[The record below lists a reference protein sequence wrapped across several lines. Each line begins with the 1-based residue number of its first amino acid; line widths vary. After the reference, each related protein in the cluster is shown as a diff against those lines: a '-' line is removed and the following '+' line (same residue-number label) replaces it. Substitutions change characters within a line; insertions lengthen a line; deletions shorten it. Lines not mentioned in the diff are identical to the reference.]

1 MHEHIKMEVN
11 GNSTDVPSDAINIIV
26 EFAQSSSE
34 GDKENGDILNSSD
47 DVAVHVFQISSEL
60 LNSSQSQV
68 SVMSDAEATSSRSQR
83 ASHIDVIKRLKSHQ
97 NKQETLQA
105 SKSKSFPPAGPLPSF
120 ISPQLPVVARELQ
133 FHNDEVVNCQTQV
146 NKTNRKRKITNAA
159 PVESL
164 VQGSTVEMR
173 PGQITSSTKRKI
185 TSATPVE
192 SLVQGSTVEMRP
204 GQITSSTKLALQTF
218 LKKKAAGIA
227 NGVSVEGNKNTT
239 EPEVQVTSPDEEAGA
254 RDDLLHSHQAANK
267 DKDQTE
273 VSPPLESVNENGMA
287 MTGVSESLTTNSL
300 ESAQE
305 SQKKKKKKRK
315 KEMMSTTVQSKNF
328 ITPSTQQSDIEQPSG
343 ETGVTL
349 NQVVS
354 TPVVQEVDVVVLPLN
369 LESDNSEQGIKPQKK
384 KRKNKTGNTENILL
398 LKLQVM

>member
-60 LNSSQSQV
+60 LNSAQSQV

-83 ASHIDVIKRLKSHQ
+83 ASHVDVIKRLKSHQ
-97 NKQETLQA
+97 NKQKTLQA

-133 FHNDEVVNCQTQV
+133 FCNDEVVNYQTQV
-146 NKTNRKRKITNAA
+146 NKKNRKRKITNAA

-164 VQGSTVEMR
+164 LQGSTVEMR
-173 PGQITSSTKRKI
+173 PGQITSSTKRKT

-227 NGVSVEGNKNTT
+227 NGVRVEGNKNTT
-239 EPEVQVTSPDEEAGA
+239 EPEVQITSLGEESGA
-254 RDDLLHSHQAANK
+254 RDDELHSNQAANK
-267 DKDQTE
+267 DKDLTE
-273 VSPPLESVNENGMA
+273 LSPPLESINENGMA
-287 MTGVSESLTTNSL
+287 TAGVSEPLTKNSL

-305 SQKKKKKKRK
+305 SQEPS
-315 KEMMSTTVQSKNF
+315 KEMTSTAVQSENF
-328 ITPSTQQSDIEQPSG
+328 ITLSTQQSDIEQPSG
-343 ETGVTL
+343 ETGVPV
-349 NQVVS
+349 NQAVS

-384 KRKNKTGNTENILL
+384 KKKKKTGNTENILL
-398 LKLQVM
+398 LHLQVM

>member
-97 NKQETLQA
+97 NKQKTLQA
-105 SKSKSFPPAGPLPSF
+105 SKSKSFPPAGPLP
-120 ISPQLPVVARELQ
+120 LQ

-173 PGQITSSTKRKI
+173 PGQISSSTKRKI

-192 SLVQGSTVEMRP
+192 SLVQGSTAEMRP

-227 NGVSVEGNKNTT
+227 NGVRVEGNKNTT
-239 EPEVQVTSPDEEAGA
+239 EPEVQITSTGEESGA
-254 RDDLLHSHQAANK
+254 RDYELHSNQAANK
-267 DKDQTE
+267 DKDLTE
-273 VSPPLESVNENGMA
+273 LSPPLESINENGMA
-287 MTGVSESLTTNSL
+287 SAGVSEPLTINSL

-305 SQKKKKKKRK
+305 SQEPS
-315 KEMMSTTVQSKNF
+315 KEMTSTVVQSENL

-343 ETGVTL
+343 ETGIPV

-384 KRKNKTGNTENILL
+384 KKKKKTGNTENILL
-398 LKLQVM
+398 LNLQVM

>member
-11 GNSTDVPSDAINIIV
+11 GNSTDVSSDAINIIV

-97 NKQETLQA
+97 NKQKTLQT

-133 FHNDEVVNCQTQV
+133 FRNDEVVNCQTQV
-146 NKTNRKRKITNAA
+146 NKKNRKRKITNA
-159 PVESL
+159 
-164 VQGSTVEMR
+164 
-173 PGQITSSTKRKI
+173 
-185 TSATPVE
+185 TPVE
-192 SLVQGSTVEMRP
+192 SLLLGSTVEMRP

-227 NGVSVEGNKNTT
+227 NGVRVEGNNNTT
-239 EPEVQVTSPDEEAGA
+239 EPEVQITSPGEEAGA
-254 RDDLLHSHQAANK
+254 RVDEAANK
-267 DKDQTE
+267 DKDLTE
-273 VSPPLESVNENGMA
+273 VSPPLESIKESGMVTA
-287 MTGVSESLTTNSL
+287 GVSESLTINSL

-305 SQKKKKKKRK
+305 SQEPSI
-315 KEMMSTTVQSKNF
+315 EMTSTVVQSENL
-328 ITPSTQQSDIEQPSG
+328 ITPSTQQSDIQQPSG
-343 ETGVTL
+343 ETGIPV

-384 KRKNKTGNTENILL
+384 KKKKKTGNTENILL
-398 LKLQVM
+398 QVM

>member
-97 NKQETLQA
+97 NKQKTLQA
-105 SKSKSFPPAGPLPSF
+105 SKSKSFPPAGPSPSF

-133 FHNDEVVNCQTQV
+133 FRNDEVVNCQTQV

-173 PGQITSSTKRKI
+173 PGQITSSTK
-185 TSATPVE
+185 
-192 SLVQGSTVEMRP
+192 
-204 GQITSSTKLALQTF
+204 LALQTF

-227 NGVSVEGNKNTT
+227 NGVRVEGNKNTT
-239 EPEVQVTSPDEEAGA
+239 EPEVQITSPGEEAGA
-254 RDDLLHSHQAANK
+254 RDGEAANK
-267 DKDQTE
+267 DKDLTE
-273 VSPPLESVNENGMA
+273 VSPPLQSIKESGMVTA
-287 MTGVSESLTTNSL
+287 GVSESLTINSL

-305 SQKKKKKKRK
+305 SQEPS
-315 KEMMSTTVQSKNF
+315 KEMTSTVVQSENL
-328 ITPSTQQSDIEQPSG
+328 ITPSTQQSDIQQPSG
-343 ETGVTL
+343 ETGIPV

-384 KRKNKTGNTENILL
+384 KKKKKTGNTENILL
-398 LKLQVM
+398 LNLQVM

>member
-60 LNSSQSQV
+60 LNSAQSQV
-68 SVMSDAEATSSRSQR
+68 SGMSDAEATSSRSQR
-83 ASHIDVIKRLKSHQ
+83 ASHVDVIKRLKSHQ
-97 NKQETLQA
+97 NKQKTLQA

-133 FHNDEVVNCQTQV
+133 FRNDEVVNCQTQV
-146 NKTNRKRKITNAA
+146 NKKNRKRKITNAA

-164 VQGSTVEMR
+164 
-173 PGQITSSTKRKI
+173 
-185 TSATPVE
+185 
-192 SLVQGSTVEMRP
+192 LQGSTVEMRP

-227 NGVSVEGNKNTT
+227 NGVRVEGNKNTT
-239 EPEVQVTSPDEEAGA
+239 EPEVQITSPGEEAGA
-254 RDDLLHSHQAANK
+254 RNDEAANK
-267 DKDQTE
+267 DKDLTE
-273 VSPPLESVNENGMA
+273 VSPPLESINENGMA
-287 MTGVSESLTTNSL
+287 SAGVSEPLTINSL

-305 SQKKKKKKRK
+305 SQEPS
-315 KEMMSTTVQSKNF
+315 KEMTSTIVQSENL

-343 ETGVTL
+343 ETRIPV

-384 KRKNKTGNTENILL
+384 KKKKKTGNTENILL
-398 LKLQVM
+398 LNLQVM

>member
-26 EFAQSSSE
+26 EFTQSSSE

-97 NKQETLQA
+97 NKQKTLQA

-120 ISPQLPVVARELQ
+120 ISPQLSVVARELQ
-133 FHNDEVVNCQTQV
+133 FRNDEVVNCQTQV

-159 PVESL
+159 
-164 VQGSTVEMR
+164 
-173 PGQITSSTKRKI
+173 
-185 TSATPVE
+185 PVE

-239 EPEVQVTSPDEEAGA
+239 EPEVQITSSGEEAGA
-254 RDDLLHSHQAANK
+254 RDDEAANK
-267 DKDQTE
+267 DKDLTE
-273 VSPPLESVNENGMA
+273 VSPPLESIKESGMVTA
-287 MTGVSESLTTNSL
+287 GVSESLTINSL

-305 SQKKKKKKRK
+305 SQEPSI
-315 KEMMSTTVQSKNF
+315 EMTSTVVQSENL
-328 ITPSTQQSDIEQPSG
+328 ITPSTQQSDIQQPSG
-343 ETGVTL
+343 ETGIPV

-369 LESDNSEQGIKPQKK
+369 LESDNSEQGIKPQKRK
-384 KRKNKTGNTENILL
+384 KKKKTGNTENILL
-398 LKLQVM
+398 LNLQVM

>member
-11 GNSTDVPSDAINIIV
+11 GNSADVRSDAINIIV

-68 SVMSDAEATSSRSQR
+68 SVMSDAEATSSRS
-83 ASHIDVIKRLKSHQ
+83 HIDVIKRLKSHQ
-97 NKQETLQA
+97 NKQKTLQA

-133 FHNDEVVNCQTQV
+133 FRNDEVVNYQTQV
-146 NKTNRKRKITNAA
+146 NKKNRKRKITNAA

-164 VQGSTVEMR
+164 LQGSTVEMR
-173 PGQITSSTKRKI
+173 PGQITSSTKRKT

-227 NGVSVEGNKNTT
+227 NGVRVEGNKNTT
-239 EPEVQVTSPDEEAGA
+239 EPEVQITSLGEESGA
-254 RDDLLHSHQAANK
+254 RDDELHSNQAANK
-267 DKDQTE
+267 DKDLTE
-273 VSPPLESVNENGMA
+273 LSPPLESINENGMA
-287 MTGVSESLTTNSL
+287 TAGVSEPLTTNSL

-305 SQKKKKKKRK
+305 SQEPS
-315 KEMMSTTVQSKNF
+315 KEMTSTAVQSENF

-343 ETGVTL
+343 ETGVPV
-349 NQVVS
+349 NQAVS

-384 KRKNKTGNTENILL
+384 KKKKKTGNTENILL
-398 LKLQVM
+398 LNLQVM

>member
-83 ASHIDVIKRLKSHQ
+83 ASHVDVIKRLKSHQ
-97 NKQETLQA
+97 NKQKTLQA
-105 SKSKSFPPAGPLPSF
+105 SKSKSFPPAGPLP
-120 ISPQLPVVARELQ
+120 LQ

-173 PGQITSSTKRKI
+173 PGQITSSTK
-185 TSATPVE
+185 
-192 SLVQGSTVEMRP
+192 
-204 GQITSSTKLALQTF
+204 LALRTF

-227 NGVSVEGNKNTT
+227 NGVRVEGNKNTT
-239 EPEVQVTSPDEEAGA
+239 EPEVQVTSNGEESGACDDE
-254 RDDLLHSHQAANK
+254 AANK
-267 DKDQTE
+267 DKDLTE
-273 VSPPLESVNENGMA
+273 VSPPLESIKENGMVTA
-287 MTGVSESLTTNSL
+287 GVSESLTINSL
-300 ESAQE
+300 GSTQE
-305 SQKKKKKKRK
+305 SQEPS
-315 KEMMSTTVQSKNF
+315 KEMTSTVVQSENL
-328 ITPSTQQSDIEQPSG
+328 ITPSTQQSDIQQPSG
-343 ETGVTL
+343 ETGIPV

-384 KRKNKTGNTENILL
+384 KKKKKTGNTENILL
-398 LKLQVM
+398 LNLQVM

>member
-60 LNSSQSQV
+60 LNSAQSQV
-68 SVMSDAEATSSRSQR
+68 SPVSDAEVTSSRSQR
-83 ASHIDVIKRLKSHQ
+83 ASHVNVIKRLKSHQ
-97 NKQETLQA
+97 NKQKTLQA
-105 SKSKSFPPAGPLPSF
+105 SKSFPPAGPLPSF

-133 FHNDEVVNCQTQV
+133 FRNDEVVNCQTQV
-146 NKTNRKRKITNAA
+146 NKKNRKRKITNAA

-164 VQGSTVEMR
+164 LQGSTVEMR

-192 SLVQGSTVEMRP
+192 SLVQGSTAEMRP

-227 NGVSVEGNKNTT
+227 NGVRVEGNKNTA
-239 EPEVQVTSPDEEAGA
+239 EPEVQITSPGEEAGA
-254 RDDLLHSHQAANK
+254 RDDEAANK
-267 DKDQTE
+267 DKDLTE
-273 VSPPLESVNENGMA
+273 VSPPLESIKENGMVTA
-287 MTGVSESLTTNSL
+287 GVSASLTINSL

-305 SQKKKKKKRK
+305 SQEPS
-315 KEMMSTTVQSKNF
+315 KEMTSTVVQSENL

-343 ETGVTL
+343 ETGIPV

-384 KRKNKTGNTENILL
+384 KKKKKTGNTENILL
-398 LKLQVM
+398 LNLQVM

>member
-11 GNSTDVPSDAINIIV
+11 GNSADVPSDAINIIV

-97 NKQETLQA
+97 NKQKTLQA

-133 FHNDEVVNCQTQV
+133 FRNDEVVNYQTQV
-146 NKTNRKRKITNAA
+146 NKKNRKRKITNAA

-164 VQGSTVEMR
+164 
-173 PGQITSSTKRKI
+173 
-185 TSATPVE
+185 
-192 SLVQGSTVEMRP
+192 LQGSTVEMRP

-227 NGVSVEGNKNTT
+227 NGVRVEGNKNTT
-239 EPEVQVTSPDEEAGA
+239 EPEVQITSPGEEAGA
-254 RDDLLHSHQAANK
+254 RDDEAANK
-267 DKDQTE
+267 DKDLTE
-273 VSPPLESVNENGMA
+273 VSPPLESIKESGMVMA
-287 MTGVSESLTTNSL
+287 GVSESLTINSL

-305 SQKKKKKKRK
+305 SQEPSI
-315 KEMMSTTVQSKNF
+315 EMTSTVVQSENL
-328 ITPSTQQSDIEQPSG
+328 IAPSTQQSDIQQPSG
-343 ETGVTL
+343 ETGIPV

-384 KRKNKTGNTENILL
+384 KKKKKTGNTENILL
-398 LKLQVM
+398 LNLQVM

>member
-97 NKQETLQA
+97 NKQKTLQA

-133 FHNDEVVNCQTQV
+133 LRNDEVVNCQTQV
-146 NKTNRKRKITNAA
+146 NKTNRKQKITNAA
-159 PVESL
+159 
-164 VQGSTVEMR
+164 
-173 PGQITSSTKRKI
+173 
-185 TSATPVE
+185 PVE

-239 EPEVQVTSPDEEAGA
+239 EPEVQITSPGEEAGA
-254 RDDLLHSHQAANK
+254 RDDEAANK
-267 DKDQTE
+267 DKDLTE
-273 VSPPLESVNENGMA
+273 VSPPLESINENGMA
-287 MTGVSESLTTNSL
+287 TAGVSEPLTTNSL

-305 SQKKKKKKRK
+305 SQEPS
-315 KEMMSTTVQSKNF
+315 KEMTSAVVQSENL
-328 ITPSTQQSDIEQPSG
+328 ITPSTQQSDIQQPSG
-343 ETGVTL
+343 ETGIPV

-384 KRKNKTGNTENILL
+384 KKKKKTGNTENILL
-398 LKLQVM
+398 LHLQVM

>member
-97 NKQETLQA
+97 NKQKTLQA

-133 FHNDEVVNCQTQV
+133 FRNDEVVNCQTQV

-173 PGQITSSTKRKI
+173 PGQISSSTKRKI

-192 SLVQGSTVEMRP
+192 SLVQGLTAEMRP

-239 EPEVQVTSPDEEAGA
+239 EPEVQITSPGEEAGA
-254 RDDLLHSHQAANK
+254 RDDEAANK
-267 DKDQTE
+267 DKDLTE
-273 VSPPLESVNENGMA
+273 VSPPLESIKESGMVTA
-287 MTGVSESLTTNSL
+287 GVSESLTINSL

-305 SQKKKKKKRK
+305 SQEPS
-315 KEMMSTTVQSKNF
+315 KEMTSTVVQSENL

-343 ETGVTL
+343 ETGIPV

-384 KRKNKTGNTENILL
+384 KKKKKTGNTENILL
-398 LKLQVM
+398 LNLQVM

>member
-60 LNSSQSQV
+60 LSSAQSQV

-97 NKQETLQA
+97 NKQKTLQA

-173 PGQITSSTKRKI
+173 PGQITSSTKQKI

-204 GQITSSTKLALQTF
+204 GQITSSTKLALRTF

-227 NGVSVEGNKNTT
+227 NGVRVEGNKNTT
-239 EPEVQVTSPDEEAGA
+239 EPEVQVTSNGEESGACDDE
-254 RDDLLHSHQAANK
+254 AANK
-267 DKDQTE
+267 DKDLTE
-273 VSPPLESVNENGMA
+273 VSPPLESIKENGMVTA
-287 MTGVSESLTTNSL
+287 GVSESLTINSL
-300 ESAQE
+300 ESTQE
-305 SQKKKKKKRK
+305 SQEPS
-315 KEMMSTTVQSKNF
+315 KEMTSTVVQSENL

-343 ETGVTL
+343 ETGIPV

-384 KRKNKTGNTENILL
+384 KKKKKTGNTENILL
-398 LKLQVM
+398 LNLQVM

>member
-11 GNSTDVPSDAINIIV
+11 GNSADVPSDAINIIV

-97 NKQETLQA
+97 NKQKTLQA

-133 FHNDEVVNCQTQV
+133 FRNDEVVNCQTKV
-146 NKTNRKRKITNAA
+146 NKKNRKRKITN
-159 PVESL
+159 
-164 VQGSTVEMR
+164 G
-173 PGQITSSTKRKI
+173 
-185 TSATPVE
+185 TPVE
-192 SLVQGSTVEMRP
+192 SLVQESTVEMRP

-239 EPEVQVTSPDEEAGA
+239 EPEVQITSPGEEAGT
-254 RDDLLHSHQAANK
+254 RDDEAANK
-267 DKDQTE
+267 DKDLTE
-273 VSPPLESVNENGMA
+273 VSPPLESINENGMA
-287 MTGVSESLTTNSL
+287 TAGVSEPLTTNSL

-305 SQKKKKKKRK
+305 SQEPSKG
-315 KEMMSTTVQSKNF
+315 MTSTAVQSENF

-343 ETGVTL
+343 ETGVPV
-349 NQVVS
+349 NQAVS

-384 KRKNKTGNTENILL
+384 KKKKKTGNTEIILL
-398 LKLQVM
+398 LNLQVM

>member
-97 NKQETLQA
+97 NKQKTLQA

-133 FHNDEVVNCQTQV
+133 FRNDEVVNCQTQV

-173 PGQITSSTKRKI
+173 PGQITSSTK
-185 TSATPVE
+185 
-192 SLVQGSTVEMRP
+192 
-204 GQITSSTKLALQTF
+204 LALQTF

-227 NGVSVEGNKNTT
+227 NGVRVEGNKNTT
-239 EPEVQVTSPDEEAGA
+239 EPEVQITSPGEEAGA
-254 RDDLLHSHQAANK
+254 RNDEAANK
-267 DKDQTE
+267 DKDLTE
-273 VSPPLESVNENGMA
+273 VSPPLESIKESGMVTA
-287 MTGVSESLTTNSL
+287 GVSESLTINSL

-305 SQKKKKKKRK
+305 SQEPS
-315 KEMMSTTVQSKNF
+315 KEMTSTVVQSENL
-328 ITPSTQQSDIEQPSG
+328 ITPSTQQSDIQQPSG
-343 ETGVTL
+343 ETGIPV

-384 KRKNKTGNTENILL
+384 KKKKKTGNTEIILL
-398 LKLQVM
+398 LNLQVM

>member
-97 NKQETLQA
+97 NKQKTLQA
-105 SKSKSFPPAGPLPSF
+105 SKSKSYPPAGPLPSF

-133 FHNDEVVNCQTQV
+133 FRNDEVVNCQTQV
-146 NKTNRKRKITNAA
+146 NKKNRKRKITNAA

-164 VQGSTVEMR
+164 
-173 PGQITSSTKRKI
+173 
-185 TSATPVE
+185 
-192 SLVQGSTVEMRP
+192 LQGSTVEMRP

-227 NGVSVEGNKNTT
+227 NGVRVEGNKNTT
-239 EPEVQVTSPDEEAGA
+239 EPEVQITSPGEEAGA
-254 RDDLLHSHQAANK
+254 RDDEAANK
-267 DKDQTE
+267 DKDLTE
-273 VSPPLESVNENGMA
+273 VSPPLESIKESGMVTA
-287 MTGVSESLTTNSL
+287 GVSESLTINSL

-305 SQKKKKKKRK
+305 SQEPSI
-315 KEMMSTTVQSKNF
+315 EMTSTVVQSENL

-343 ETGVTL
+343 ETGIPV

-384 KRKNKTGNTENILL
+384 KKKKKTGNTEIILL
-398 LKLQVM
+398 LNLQVM

>member
-26 EFAQSSSE
+26 EFTQSSSE

-97 NKQETLQA
+97 NKQKTLQA

-120 ISPQLPVVARELQ
+120 ISPQPPVLARELQ
-133 FHNDEVVNCQTQV
+133 FRNDEVVNCQTQV

-159 PVESL
+159 
-164 VQGSTVEMR
+164 
-173 PGQITSSTKRKI
+173 
-185 TSATPVE
+185 PVE

-239 EPEVQVTSPDEEAGA
+239 EPEVQITSSGEEAGA
-254 RDDLLHSHQAANK
+254 RDDEAANK
-267 DKDQTE
+267 DKDLTE
-273 VSPPLESVNENGMA
+273 VSPPLESIKESGMVTA
-287 MTGVSESLTTNSL
+287 GVSESLTINSL

-305 SQKKKKKKRK
+305 SQEPSI
-315 KEMMSTTVQSKNF
+315 EMTSTVVQSENL
-328 ITPSTQQSDIEQPSG
+328 ITPSTQQSDIQQPSG
-343 ETGVTL
+343 ETDTPV

-384 KRKNKTGNTENILL
+384 KKKKKTGNTENILL
-398 LKLQVM
+398 LNLQVM

>member
-1 MHEHIKMEVN
+1 MHERIKMEVN
-11 GNSTDVPSDAINIIV
+11 GNSTTDVPSDAINIIV

-60 LNSSQSQV
+60 LNSAQSQV
-68 SVMSDAEATSSRSQR
+68 SAVSDAEVTSSRLQR

-97 NKQETLQA
+97 NKQKTLQA
-105 SKSKSFPPAGPLPSF
+105 SKSKSCPPAGHIPSV

-133 FHNDEVVNCQTQV
+133 FHSDEVVNCQTQV
-146 NKTNRKRKITNAA
+146 NKENRKRKITNTT
-159 PVESL
+159 PLESL

-185 TSATPVE
+185 TSVTPVE

-227 NGVSVEGNKNTT
+227 NGVSVDGNKNTT
-239 EPEVQVTSPDEEAGA
+239 EPEVQISSPGEEAGA
-254 RDDLLHSHQAANK
+254 CDDELHSNQAANK
-267 DKDQTE
+267 DKDLTE

-287 MTGVSESLTTNSL
+287 TVGGSESLTTNSL
-300 ESAQE
+300 ESAQDSLE
-305 SQKKKKKKRK
+305 PS
-315 KEMMSTTVQSKNF
+315 KEMTSTAVQSENF

-343 ETGVTL
+343 ETGVPV

-384 KRKNKTGNTENILL
+384 KRKKKTGNTENILL
-398 LKLQVM
+398 LNLKVM

>member
-11 GNSTDVPSDAINIIV
+11 GNSADVPSDAINIIV

-60 LNSSQSQV
+60 LNNSSQSQV

-97 NKQETLQA
+97 NKQKTLQA

-120 ISPQLPVVARELQ
+120 TSPQLPVVARELQ
-133 FHNDEVVNCQTQV
+133 FHSDEVVNCQTQV
-146 NKTNRKRKITNAA
+146 NKTNRKRNITNAA
-159 PVESL
+159 
-164 VQGSTVEMR
+164 
-173 PGQITSSTKRKI
+173 
-185 TSATPVE
+185 PVE

-239 EPEVQVTSPDEEAGA
+239 EPEVQITSPDEEAGA
-254 RDDLLHSHQAANK
+254 RDDQLHSNQAANK
-267 DKDQTE
+267 DKDLTE
-273 VSPPLESVNENGMA
+273 VSPPLESVNENGMGMA
-287 MTGVSESLTTNSL
+287 GVSESLTTNSL

-384 KRKNKTGNTENILL
+384 KKKKKTGNTENILL
-398 LKLQVM
+398 LNLKVM

>member
-97 NKQETLQA
+97 NKQKTLQA

-133 FHNDEVVNCQTQV
+133 FRNDEVVNCQTQV
-146 NKTNRKRKITNAA
+146 NTKNRKRKITNAA

-164 VQGSTVEMR
+164 LQGSTVEMR

-185 TSATPVE
+185 TSAAPVE
-192 SLVQGSTVEMRP
+192 SLVQGSTAEMRP

-227 NGVSVEGNKNTT
+227 NGVRVEGNKNTT
-239 EPEVQVTSPDEEAGA
+239 EPEVQITSPGEEAGA
-254 RDDLLHSHQAANK
+254 RDDEAANK
-267 DKDQTE
+267 DKDLTE
-273 VSPPLESVNENGMA
+273 VSPPLESIKENGIVTA
-287 MTGVSESLTTNSL
+287 GVSESLTINSL
-300 ESAQE
+300 ESTQE
-305 SQKKKKKKRK
+305 SQEPS
-315 KEMMSTTVQSKNF
+315 KEMTSTVVQSENL
-328 ITPSTQQSDIEQPSG
+328 ITPSTQQSDIQQPSG
-343 ETGVTL
+343 ETGIPV

-384 KRKNKTGNTENILL
+384 KKKKKTGNTENILL
-398 LKLQVM
+398 LNLQVM

>member
-97 NKQETLQA
+97 NKQKTLQA

-120 ISPQLPVVARELQ
+120 ISPQLPLVARELQ
-133 FHNDEVVNCQTQV
+133 FRNDEVVNCQTQV
-146 NKTNRKRKITNAA
+146 NKKNRKRKITNAA

-164 VQGSTVEMR
+164 LQGSTVEMR

-192 SLVQGSTVEMRP
+192 SLVQESTAEMRP

-239 EPEVQVTSPDEEAGA
+239 EPEVQITSSGEEAGA
-254 RDDLLHSHQAANK
+254 RDDEAANK
-267 DKDQTE
+267 DKDLTE
-273 VSPPLESVNENGMA
+273 VSPPLESIKENGMVTA
-287 MTGVSESLTTNSL
+287 GVSESLAINSL
-300 ESAQE
+300 ESTQE
-305 SQKKKKKKRK
+305 SQEPS
-315 KEMMSTTVQSKNF
+315 KEMTSTVVQSENL
-328 ITPSTQQSDIEQPSG
+328 ITPSTQQSDIQQPSG
-343 ETGVTL
+343 ETGIPV

-384 KRKNKTGNTENILL
+384 KKKKKTGNTEIILL
-398 LKLQVM
+398 LNLQVM